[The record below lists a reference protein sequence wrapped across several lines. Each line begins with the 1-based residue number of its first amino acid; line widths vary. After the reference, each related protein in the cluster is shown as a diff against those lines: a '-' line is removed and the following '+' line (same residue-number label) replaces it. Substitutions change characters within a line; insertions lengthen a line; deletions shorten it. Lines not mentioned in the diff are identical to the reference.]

1 MDLCSLYDCFKKISL
16 KIRYNN
22 LEELNTKIGV
32 NSSNDDVIKIDKYA
46 NDTIIEFINSNKNI
60 IGYIS
65 EEEPNIVFK
74 NECEIDKTS
83 KNFILT
89 FDPID
94 GSKNIVSNTTSGTIY
109 SFMEYD
115 FTNDKILN
123 IYECGYCIYGASTI
137 MVVGR
142 KYDVNMFQ
150 LGMNNQFD
158 HVKKITS
165 LGEDNVYHCNEAYT
179 NILDEDIK
187 QLLHY
192 YKNKNYSL
200 RWVGSIV
207 ADCHQIIMNGGVFIY
222 SNNKKNPNGKIRL
235 FYEAIPLSFIFE
247 QLGGIGLDINLNSVT
262 KNVKC
267 IKLKEVNVHK
277 QIPVIMC
284 SIKDYVNMNSI
295 LDTNNSIF
303 C

>member
-1 MDLCSLYDCFKKISL
+1 MDFSSLYDCFKKISL

-22 LEELNTKIGV
+22 LEDLNTKISV

-46 NDTIIEFINSNKNI
+46 NDTIIDFVNSNRNI

-74 NECEIDKTS
+74 NESEIDESS

-109 SFMEYD
+109 SVLEYD
-115 FTNDKILN
+115 FKNDKILD

-137 MVVGR
+137 MVIGR
-142 KYDVNMFQ
+142 KYNVNMYQ
-150 LGMNNQFD
+150 LGINNQFD

-222 SNNKKNPNGKIRL
+222 SNNKKNQNGKIRF

-262 KNVKC
+262 KNIKC

-277 QIPVIMC
+277 QIPIIIC